1 MDLEFSLPE
10 IFAMVASVYILFQIS
25 GDGETN
31 WIEGV
36 QLLSVYLILG
46 ILFFF
51 LPEVAEGS
59 PVPKRTIGDSG
70 AQFPLARVAKVGS
83 PPPPRGFLNE

>member
-1 MDLEFSLPE
+1 MDLEFTAPE

-51 LPEVAEGS
+51 LPEAAESTSISVS
-59 PVPKRTIGDSG
+59 PIPK
-70 AQFPLARVAKVGS
+70 
-83 PPPPRGFLNE
+83 